1 MPILVAAPPV
11 FTVEQE
17 TRIRE
22 IVRDELNTWYLANL
36 PGLTDRDG
44 KPYSPRLAFPRAVWA
59 YDQIR
64 EGGYTEGR
72 IDAGEA
78 AEAADATADAAVE
91 ARVTRI
97 EGALD
102 DPILPPQ

>member
-1 MPILVAAPPV
+1 MAPPV
-11 FTVEQE
+11 FTPEQE
-17 TRIRE
+17 ARVREIIRE
-22 IVRDELNTWYLANL
+22 EINTWYLSNL

-44 KPYSPRLAFPRAVWA
+44 KSYSPRLAFPRAVWA

-64 EGGYTEGR
+64 EGGYTEAR
-72 IDAGEA
+72 LDAR
-78 AEAADATADAAVE
+78 EAADAADLVGDAATE

>member
-11 FTVEQE
+11 FTPEQE
-17 TRIRE
+17 ARVRE
-22 IVRDELNTWYLANL
+22 IVREEIQTWYTSNLA
-36 PGLTDRDG
+36 GLADRDG

-59 YDQIR
+59 YDNGR
-64 EGGYTEGR
+64 EGGY
-72 IDAGEA
+72 GEKRLDSL
-78 AEAADATADAAVE
+78 EAADAADLVGDAATE